1 MKNINLN
8 NSSDLLK
15 FKNEINTVLEGR
27 IKKAELSESVKNFKN
42 LTLGD
47 LNKIFESVSDK
58 LFDSARGKKII
69 ARYVNALKE
78 NKELG
83 KAFAIYHVI
92 SSPEHVSDVNM
103 FLSETA
109 SLAGNINK
117 KRVCEGKVA
126 LSSIVKDAVTECGL
140 SAEDIK
146 KTISENTNINAAIEY
161 LINNK
166 RTANNIYEYVNSLS
180 LLKEHVIANAKEPLT
195 ESNDKSVKSL
205 MGELLETLNEGGLE
219 QWERDAVFEIV
230 SARLSN
236 GSTEQVFE
244 SRKKS
249 CVDKID
255 ELLNG
260 QKDVSEKSRL
270 SSMKQQLEAKHYCED
285 TISEDIIN
293 LYKLYHTLSE

>member
-8 NSSDLLK
+8 NSNDLLK
-15 FKNEINTVLEGR
+15 FKNEINTVLEKH

-58 LFDSARGKKII
+58 LFDSIRGKKII

-92 SSPEHVSDVNM
+92 SSPEYVSDVNM
-103 FLSETA
+103 FLSETV

-117 KRVCEGKVA
+117 KRVCEGKAA
-126 LSSIVKDAVTECGL
+126 LSSIVKDAVMECGL
-140 SAEDIK
+140 SAEDIN
-146 KTISENTNINAAIEY
+146 KTISESADINAAIEY

-166 RTANNIYEYVNSLS
+166 RTASNIYEYVNSLS

-195 ESNDKSVKSL
+195 ESNDKNVKSL
-205 MGELLETLNEGGLE
+205 MGELLKTLNESGLE
-219 QWERDAVFEIV
+219 QWERDAVLEIV

-236 GSTEQVFE
+236 GSPEQVFE

-255 ELLNG
+255 ELLNE
-260 QKDVSEKSRL
+260 QKDISEKSRL
-270 SSMKQQLEAKHYCED
+270 SSMKQQLESKHYCED

-293 LYKLYHTLSE
+293 LSKLYHALSE